1 MNDDL
6 KAMTDLFEKLSIYHL
21 AQQEMEK
28 AQVNGFNIFTIL
40 RKPGEEVAL
49 HSRFLAELLSPK
61 GSHGKGDV
69 FQKLFIEQVINNAI
83 GTEEDDWQRSPIS
96 TDSNFSCYYENSED
110 VDGRIDLVLRRND
123 CAVVIE
129 NKIYASDQE
138 RQLKRYFDA
147 AKTWVG
153 DEAKVY
159 VVYLNLYGEDV
170 SDWGRGGLANK
181 DYGIITYETDI
192 KNWLELCAK
201 EAFDVPHLR
210 ETIVQYKRLVE
221 RLTGQ
226 TLSAEHKMDIKKL
239 LEQGNNFKLA
249 VEVSRTLE
257 SIQLD
262 TQMAIWRELKESL
275 KNRGFT
281 FNYVGSTF
289 EENKQNSAEFFEK
302 EFVKKYY
309 DLRYATRHYGLECH
323 LGDFQN
329 EFGIHFYIQLGHR
342 LYFGFAMSKDEIRG
356 AYAIDGENEELVN
369 LNKIVNVLVG
379 GEPAGKPS
387 VWLGGNIQIPN
398 RMIDMKTIDRKDSH
412 FTDLINPDKRK
423 EWIEETSD
431 QIVTLIK
438 DFNRNCGSLLS
449 KSNFEFFFFFYSNA
463 LLSKTQQ

>member
-192 KNWLELCAK
+192 KNWLESCAK

-226 TLSAEHKMDIKKL
+226 TLSARYKMKIKEL
-239 LEQGNNFKLA
+239 LKQGNNFKLA
-249 VEVSRTLE
+249 IEVSKTFE

-262 TQMAIWRELKESL
+262 TQMAIWRELKASLESR
-275 KNRGFT
+275 KNT
-281 FNYVGSTF
+281 FNYIGC
-289 EENKQNSAEFFEK
+289 NSFEK
-302 EFVKKYY
+302 KDEDDFERDCVRKYCY
-309 DLRYATRHYGLECH
+309 STKPPRDYGLACH

-329 EFGIHFYIQLGHR
+329 EFGIHFVIRLHQRLFLG
-342 LYFGFAMSKDEIRG
+342 FMASKDTKQVKYTDNNGQLQGLSDEFKDLIG
-356 AYAIDGENEELVN
+356 GGEELSS
-369 LNKIVNVLVG
+369 L
-379 GEPAGKPS
+379 
-387 VWLGGNIQIPN
+387 WLGGKLKTSN
-398 RMIDMKTIDRKDSH
+398 RMIDMKDMGRTGSH
-412 FTDLINPDKRK
+412 FMDLVNPDKRK
-423 EWIEETSD
+423 EWIEETST
-431 QIVTLIK
+431 QIVTLIE

-449 KSNFEFFFFFYSNA
+449 KSNFESVSSND
-463 LLSKTQQ
+463 TNGC

>member
-1 MNDDL
+1 MDENL

-28 AQVNGFNIFTIL
+28 VQVNGFNIFTIL

-69 FQKLFIEQVINNAI
+69 FQKLFIEQVINNAM
-83 GTEEDDWQRSPIS
+83 GTKDDDWQRSPIS
-96 TDSNFSCYYENSED
+96 TDSSVSCYYESSEN

-129 NKIYASDQE
+129 NKIYAKDQKS
-138 RQLKRYFDA
+138 QLKRYFEA
-147 AKTWVG
+147 AKEWVG

-170 SDWGRGGLANK
+170 SNYGRGGLADK

-249 VEVSRTLE
+249 FEVSKTLE

-275 KNRGFT
+275 KNKGFT

-289 EENKQNSAEFFEK
+289 EKKEKNSAEFFEK

-309 DLRYATRHYGLECH
+309 DLRSATKHYGLECR
-323 LGDFQN
+323 LADFQN
-329 EFGIHFYIQLGHR
+329 EFGIHFYIELGHR
-342 LYFGFAMSKDEIRG
+342 LYFGFAVSKGEVRG
-356 AYAIDGENEELVN
+356 KHATNEKLKTLCSEVLGLFELTQED
-369 LNKIVNVLVG
+369 K
-379 GEPAGKPS
+379 GEPMW
-387 VWLGGNIQIPN
+387 WLGGKIGIPK
-398 RMIDMKTIDRKDSH
+398 RMINMKTIDAQGSH
-412 FTDLINPDKRK
+412 FTDLVNPEKRK

-431 QIVTLIK
+431 QIITLINK
-438 DFNRNCGSLLS
+438 FNEKFDSLNKFNLES
-449 KSNFEFFFFFYSNA
+449 ASSNDSNA

>member
-1 MNDDL
+1 MDENL

-28 AQVNGFNIFTIL
+28 VQVNGFNIFSIL

-49 HSRFLAELLSPK
+49 HSRFLAELLNPK

-83 GTEEDDWQRSPIS
+83 GTKDDDWQRSPIS
-96 TDSNFSCYYENSED
+96 TDSSFSCYYENSED

-129 NKIYASDQE
+129 NKIYASDQKN
-138 RQLKRYFDA
+138 QLKRYFDA
-147 AKTWVG
+147 AKEWVG

-192 KNWLELCAK
+192 KNWLESCAK

-226 TLSAEHKMDIKKL
+226 TLSARYKMKIKEL
-239 LEQGNNFKLA
+239 LKQGNNFKLA
-249 VEVSRTLE
+249 IEVSKTFE

-262 TQMAIWRELKESL
+262 TQMAIWRELKETLNKSL
-275 KNRGFT
+275 ESKKIT
-281 FNYVGSTF
+281 FDYVGNESF
-289 EENKQNSAEFFEK
+289 KEIPEENVFKDGY
-302 EFVKKYY
+302 VDKYN
-309 DLRYATRHYGLECH
+309 DSTKPKRDYGLASR
-323 LGDFQN
+323 LYSSQN
-329 EFGIHFYIQLGHR
+329 GFDIHFFIMVHQRLFLG
-342 LYFGFAMSKDEIRG
+342 FVASKDNKMVK
-356 AYAIDGENEELVN
+356 YTDNDGQLQGLSDEFKDLIGGGEELSS
-369 LNKIVNVLVG
+369 L
-379 GEPAGKPS
+379 
-387 VWLGGNIQIPN
+387 WLGGKIKTSN
-398 RMIDMKTIDRKDSH
+398 RMIDMKDMGRTGSY
-412 FTDLINPDKRK
+412 FMDLVNPDKRK
-423 EWIEETSD
+423 EWIEETSN
-431 QIVTLIK
+431 QIITLIE

-449 KSNFEFFFFFYSNA
+449 KSNFESFSSNDSNA
-463 LLSKTQQ
+463 LMIETQQ